1 MAVRIQDG
9 SASVPTARAGASADV
24 HAGLHLSLMA
34 FPDFC
39 RFVSPLLAA
48 LRVRECNV
56 DSAPQLFQAGKRAV
70 MSAARLPLRAH
81 ALWRTWPRTGFRF
94 LGASLQG

>member
-1 MAVRIQDG
+1 MGSFRVARRPLTLFPGQPGVAVRIQDG

-56 DSAPQLFQAGKRAV
+56 DSVLLSCSRL
-70 MSAARLPLRAH
+70 ARE
-81 ALWRTWPRTGFRF
+81 
-94 LGASLQG
+94 Q